1 MAELA
6 DAPDLGSGVFDVQV
20 QVLLSAGLNKKRVAI
35 CHPFLVQSGANDLSP
50 AGSRSPLRSGRRKAE
65 VPRTSCGLRS
75 APVGAKLTSPGRHA
89 PCYPHC
95 SAPVMQSV
103 IRSVLRGL
111 VESPRLF
118 FLVKRGVSGLYLL
131 GARKNNR
138 SNMEVF
144 L

>member
-20 QVLLSAGLNKKRVAI
+20 QVLLSAVKKKAKVI
-35 CHPFLVQSGANDLSP
+35 KTFVFFLGRIASWNLSVQ
-50 AGSRSPLRSGRRKAE
+50 
-65 VPRTSCGLRS
+65 GLRS
-75 APVGAKLTSPGRHA
+75 APVGARLTSPGRHA
-89 PCYPHC
+89 VSAPLRSAHC

-118 FLVKRGVSGLYLL
+118 FPAGFRH
-131 GARKNNR
+131 
-138 SNMEVF
+138 M
-144 L
+144 

>member
-20 QVLLSAGLNKKRVAI
+20 QVLLSAVKKKAKVI
-35 CHPFLVQSGANDLSP
+35 KTFVFFLGRIASWNLSVQ
-50 AGSRSPLRSGRRKAE
+50 
-65 VPRTSCGLRS
+65 GLRS
-75 APVGAKLTSPGRHA
+75 ASVGARPRSPGPRA

-118 FLVKRGVSGLYLL
+118 FPAEFGH
-131 GARKNNR
+131 
-138 SNMEVF
+138 M
-144 L
+144 